1 MPFGA
6 TMAPMIGPLA
16 RGASRFAVAASLLA
30 CGGAPPAPA
39 VKPTLM
45 DKTTAGENRCVVTKS
60 HERPFVIEWDA
71 TDLAS
76 FEAKAARDVVFV
88 RYQGCHLTV
97 LDCADASIG
106 GKHGAYRAPEWTSGT
121 VEGFDMSTEQELY
134 AQLPLGAASLS
145 GRLESGQS
153 LRLRYFVSGV
163 STATRDA
170 LYKKDL
176 PERCAGATHFVQ
188 AYNLGAFELGA
199 MARGKASAAA
209 GIHGFGAGGST
220 SKDVSVLK
228 RGGELEACKDEATRG
243 GKRCQV
249 PIRITLR
256 GLEEGAAPAP
266 SPATPKPAAPPSGMD
281 ALLAAGKIRNEALR
295 KLQDGDGA
303 GCVQDLDRA
312 REIDTDPAND
322 EMQGQLRGQCTMKAG
337 KCDAG
342 KEILRTF
349 YRRHYG
355 KSADPK
361 TIDDMVKGMAAS
373 HCK

>member
-1 MPFGA
+1 MVR
-6 TMAPMIGPLA
+6 TSL
-16 RGASRFAVAASLLA
+16 VAALLLLG
-30 CGGAPPAPA
+30 CGGAPPAPDA
-39 VKPTLM
+39 TPTLM
-45 DKTTAGENRCVVTKS
+45 DKTTAGQNRCIVTKS

-97 LDCADASIG
+97 LDCADASMG
-106 GKHGAYRAPEWTSGT
+106 GRHGAYRAPEWTSGA

-163 STATRDA
+163 STATRDV

-176 PERCAGATHFVQ
+176 PERCAAATHFVQ

-199 MARGKASAAA
+199 MARGKASASA

-228 RGGELEACKDEATRG
+228 RGGELDACRDEAARG
-243 GKRCQV
+243 SKRCQV

-256 GLEEGAAPAP
+256 ELEQGATP
-266 SPATPKPAAPPSGMD
+266 SPPPASGKPARDEPPRAPTGMD
-281 ALLAAGKIRNEALR
+281 ALLAAGKVRNEAMR

-337 KCDAG
+337 KCEAG
-342 KEILRTF
+342 KELLRAF
-349 YRRHYG
+349 YRKHYG
-355 KSADPK
+355 KAGDPK
-361 TIDDMVKGMAAS
+361 TIEDMVKLAAS
-373 HCK
+373 TYCK